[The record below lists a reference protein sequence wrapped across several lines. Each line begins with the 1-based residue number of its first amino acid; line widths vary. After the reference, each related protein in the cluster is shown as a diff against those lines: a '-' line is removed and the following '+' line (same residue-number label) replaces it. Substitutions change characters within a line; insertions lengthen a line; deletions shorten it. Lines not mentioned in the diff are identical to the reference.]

1 MLPNFFVVG
10 AQKCGTTS
18 LHSYLAAHPA
28 IYLPEGKETK
38 FFADDTRY
46 AKGIEYYQ
54 QHWFSRIKAG
64 QLVGEVDPDYMYFDA
79 ALDRMADTLDI
90 KSTKFLFVF
99 REPVSRAFSHYLMT
113 YRRGLDPLSFEGAI
127 AAEPERI
134 RKGYY
139 ERLHYSYLDRGYYY
153 RQVMRF
159 LERVDRKQMLFI
171 LTEDLAKDAERVM
184 TDVFRFLEVE
194 HYASPAFRERQ
205 LAAKVP
211 RSMKLLNAIKSEGV
225 HKNIFRLLLP
235 VPAIRKRLRQGIL
248 SLNETDDIGMSL
260 NEETNG
266 QLKAMFL
273 EENMKL
279 AKLIDRDLAGWV

>member
-18 LHSYLAAHPA
+18 LHSYLEAHPA

-46 AKGIEYYQ
+46 VKGIEYYQ
-54 QHWFSRIKAG
+54 DYWFSGVTAG
-64 QLVGEVDPDYMYFDA
+64 QLIGEVDPDYMYFDV
-79 ALDRMADTLDI
+79 ALDRMAGILDI
-90 KSTKFLFVF
+90 KKTKFLFIF
-99 REPVSRAFSHYLMT
+99 REPASRAFSHYLMS
-113 YRRGLDPLSFEGAI
+113 YRRGLDPLSFEEAI

-134 RKGYY
+134 RKGYF
-139 ERLHYSYLDRGYYY
+139 EKLHYSYLDRGYYY

-159 LERVDRKQMLFI
+159 LERVDKEQILFI

-184 TDVFRFLEVE
+184 AEVFCFLEIE
-194 HYASPAFRERQ
+194 NYESPIFRKRL

-211 RSMKLLNAIKSEGV
+211 RSVKLVQAIKSNGV
-225 HKNIFRLLLP
+225 HKNLFRLLLP
-235 VPAIRKRLRQGIL
+235 VPAIRKNLRQGIL
-248 SLNETDDIGMSL
+248 RWNETDDIDITLSDY
-260 NEETNG
+260 THD

-279 AKLIDRDLAGWV
+279 SKLIGRDLADWF

>member
-18 LHSYLAAHPA
+18 LHTYLEAHPA

-38 FFADDTRY
+38 FFADDARY
-46 AKGIEYYQ
+46 AKGVEYYQ
-54 QHWFSRIKAG
+54 QHWFSGIKAG

-79 ALDRMADTLDI
+79 ALDRMADILDI

-113 YRRGLDPLSFEGAI
+113 YRRGLDPLSFEEAI
-127 AAEPERI
+127 AAEPARI

-139 ERLHYSYLDRGYYY
+139 ERLHYSYMDRGYYY

-159 LERVDRKQMLFI
+159 LERVDREQMLFI
-171 LTEDLAKDAERVM
+171 LTEDLAKDADRVM
-184 TDVFRFLEVE
+184 TEVFQFLGIE

-205 LAAKVP
+205 LTARVP
-211 RSMKLLNAIKSEGV
+211 KSVKLVKAVKSHGV
-225 HKNIFRLLLP
+225 HKNLFRLLLP

-248 SLNETDDIGMSL
+248 SWNETDDIDISL
-260 NEETNG
+260 NEYTHNR
-266 QLKAMFL
+266 LKAMFL

-279 AKLIDRDLAGWV
+279 SKLIDRDLAGWF